1 MPSSKTGRYSE
12 EALTQIHFEWR
23 ITKIVISMLAK
34 IETTLITPNKNS
46 DNWNTKLFN
55 RILYRN
61 ENKRYTI
68 INGIARP

>member
-12 EALTQIHFEWR
+12 EVLTQISFEWR

-34 IETTLITPNKNS
+34 IETMLIIPNKNS

-55 RILYRN
+55 RLYRN
-61 ENKRYTI
+61 ENKHYTI
-68 INGIARP
+68 INGTARP

>member
-12 EALTQIHFEWR
+12 EVLTQIHFEWR